1 MASGGARSAVKSTP
15 SPLHCATLS
24 ANWGTAPQGPGAALF
39 GAFPHLD
46 RRAHGRSFME
56 GPDIREPLPPG
67 CFCLWAPPARGLKG
81 LLSFGR
87 GSADGG
93 ERLKSLTRC
102 EHQ

>member
-1 MASGGARSAVKSTP
+1 
-15 SPLHCATLS
+15 
-24 ANWGTAPQGPGAALF
+24 
-39 GAFPHLD
+39 
-46 RRAHGRSFME
+46 ME

-102 EHQ
+102 EHQQTLAFASPRPPRAPLTRANAHCPSQEPI